1 MAFDPSKYKPK
12 EPKALPVILL
22 LDVSGSMYGEKIQKL
37 YDATVEMIKAFSKEA
52 SRETTIRISIITFG
66 SEIKLHT
73 SYMLASDLDKQGLAP
88 FVANGGTPM
97 GITLRMAKDMIEDK
111 SIIPSNVYKPAV
123 VLVSD
128 GMPDSKNEAEIC
140 MDKFMNEGRSKK
152 CQRFAIPIGPDADKE
167 LLLKFAGTKENLIKA
182 EDADDIVNAFTK
194 LTMSVS
200 TRARS
205 ENPNMVQP
213 NVTLDDNTS
222 NSSDEDS
229 YI

>member
-1 MAFDPSKYKPK
+1 MAFNPNNYKPK
-12 EPKALPVILL
+12 EPKVLPVILL
-22 LDVSGSMYGEKIQKL
+22 LDVSGSMCGEKIQKL
-37 YDATVEMIKAFSKEA
+37 YDATLEMVKAFSKEA
-52 SRETTIRISIITFG
+52 SRETTIKISIITFG

-73 SYMLASDLDKQGLAP
+73 SYMLASDLDKQGLSP
-88 FVANGGTPM
+88 FVAGGGTPLGM
-97 GITLRMAKDMIEDK
+97 TLRMAKDMIEDK
-111 SIIPSNVYKPAV
+111 TIIPSNVYKPAV

-128 GMPDSKNEAEIC
+128 GMPDYNDGTEIY
-140 MDKFMNEGRSKK
+140 MDEFMNEGRSKK

-167 LLLKFAGTKENLIKA
+167 LLLKFAGSEKNLIKA

-194 LTMSVS
+194 FTMSVS
-200 TRARS
+200 MRARS

-229 YI
+229 YM

>member
-1 MAFDPSKYKPK
+1 MAFDPSNYKPK
-12 EPKALPVILL
+12 EPKVLPVILL
-22 LDVSGSMYGEKIQKL
+22 LDVSGSMDGEKIQRL

-88 FVANGGTPM
+88 FVASGGTPM
-97 GITLRMAKDMIEDK
+97 GMTLKMAKDMIEDK
-111 SIIPSNVYKPAV
+111 SIIPSNVYRPAV

-128 GMPDSKNEAEIC
+128 GRPDPDDGTEIY
-140 MDKFMNEGRSKK
+140 MANFINEGRSKK
-152 CQRFAIPIGPDADKE
+152 CQRFSIPIGNDADEE
-167 LLLKFAGTKENLIKA
+167 LLLKFTGTKENLIKA
-182 EDADDIVNAFTK
+182 EIADEIVDAFDK
-194 LTMSVS
+194 LAMSVS
-200 TRARS
+200 ARARS

-213 NVTLDDNTS
+213 NMTLDDNTS